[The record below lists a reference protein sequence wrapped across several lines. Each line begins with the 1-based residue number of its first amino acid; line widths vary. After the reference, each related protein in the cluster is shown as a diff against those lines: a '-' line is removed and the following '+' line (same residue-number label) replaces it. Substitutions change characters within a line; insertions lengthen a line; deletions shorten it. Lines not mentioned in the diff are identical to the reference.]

1 MSDQTASKRV
11 RNLQPG
17 DRFILKRTR
26 EVFTFVRR
34 EPFTPSGTRH
44 VVLRD
49 GERRESSLHHSCHVI
64 RLPL

>member
-1 MSDQTASKRV
+1 MSDQIASKRV

-17 DRFILKRTR
+17 DRFILKRTQ
-26 EVFTFVRR
+26 EAFTFVRR

-64 RLPL
+64 RLQP

>member
-1 MSDQTASKRV
+1 MSGQVKVLRM

-26 EVFTFVRR
+26 EVYTFVGRG
-34 EPFTPSGTRH
+34 PWTPSGTRH
-44 VVLRD
+44 VVLRE
-49 GERRESSLHHSCHVI
+49 GERRESSLHHSCHVV